1 MSTTKVKNGAQSPWE
16 CLGTAMREL
25 TACSSREEINGT
37 VERAA
42 QQLCEAHSVFLRQGS
57 AFATDSTADDA
68 AATGT
73 QGTSVTIA
81 AGAGPNDALMTVVW
95 NSPHEVTDLDRE
107 LLGTLA
113 QAAALAFR
121 STGSQRPLLLHLH
134 TFAPHERARF
144 FDFQRQVR
152 GLLAMVRSIVRRM
165 VETSACIEEYAAHLE
180 GRLGA
185 VARVHGF
192 LLRAPNAGVDL
203 EELVRAEF
211 LAQSVPDEHL
221 QVGGPRVMLGA
232 KEAETVGLTL
242 HELATNSV
250 KFGALGHLGD
260 KLSVRWRLEG
270 PRRTRVVLDWLER
283 GKRVLRANHRK
294 GFGFEVI
301 ELLFPYELGGSSS
314 VVVEPEGLRCSL
326 TFPVPPHEL
335 L

>member
-1 MSTTKVKNGAQSPWE
+1 
-16 CLGTAMREL
+16 MREL
-25 TACSSREEINGT
+25 TACSSHEEINAT

-42 QQLCEAHSVFLRQGS
+42 QQLCEARSVVLHQRTAS
-57 AFATDSTADDA
+57 TTDPTACNVA
-68 AATGT
+68 AET
-73 QGTSVTIA
+73 QETSITVA
-81 AGAGPNDALMTVVW
+81 AGAGPNETFMTVIW
-95 NSPHEVTDLDRE
+95 KLPHEVTDLDRE

-113 QAAALAFR
+113 QAAALASR
-121 STGSQRPLLLHLH
+121 STASHRPLPFQMY

-165 VETSACIEEYAAHLE
+165 VETSVSIEEYAAHLE

-185 VARVHGF
+185 LARVHGF

-211 LAQSVPDEHL
+211 LAQSLPDEHL
-221 QVGGPRVMLGA
+221 QVGGPRVVLGA

-250 KFGALGHLGD
+250 KFGALGHLGN

-270 PRRTRVVLDWLER
+270 PQRTRVVLDWLER
-283 GKRVLRANHRK
+283 GKRVLHADHRK

-301 ELLFPYELGGSSS
+301 ELLFPYELGGCSS
-314 VVVEPEGLRCSL
+314 VVVEPEGLHCSL

-335 L
+335 H